1 VNAAGFAVGL
11 EEIAMKGFP
20 RFHWLAGLFL
30 LGVAATAASTTHA
43 AAAPEIGHAITVE
56 KTVTGT
62 VGGNKAQLKQD
73 DAVFQ
78 GEVLETAAESLA
90 RLKFLDDTSLFVG
103 PSSRVTLDSFVYNP
117 DNTASKIVLKA
128 SKGAFRFISGK
139 SNHSAYEISTPFGS
153 LGVSGT
159 VLGFVITKDQMVA
172 VLKQGAMVVCPH
184 ARLSVKKGSCI
195 PVDAANMA
203 VIVTKSGAKG
213 PVPKSADMRDFGDL
227 CGELCKRLFPQ

>member
-1 VNAAGFAVGL
+1 LDGEGL
-11 EEIAMKGFP
+11 EENAMKNFP
-20 RFHWLAGLFL
+20 RFGWLAGLMV
-30 LGVAATAASTTHA
+30 LGIAATAASATNASA
-43 AAAPEIGHAITVE
+43 ASEIGHATTVE
-56 KTVTGT
+56 KSVTGA
-62 VGGNKAQLKQD
+62 VGGKKAEVKQD

-78 GEVLETAAESLA
+78 GEVIETAPESLA
-90 RLKFLDDTSLFVG
+90 RLKFLDDTALFVG

-139 SNHSAYEISTPFGS
+139 SVHSAYEISTPFGS

-159 VLGFVITKDQMVA
+159 VLGFVIDKGQMVA

-184 ARLSVKKGSCI
+184 ARLSAKSKSCI
-195 PVDAANMA
+195 PVNAANMA

-213 PVPKSADMRDFGDL
+213 PVPKSSDMRDFGDL